1 MKCYL
6 QALLRIAL
14 CASLLVTHAV
24 SAHPGDENSLATNF
38 DCDKSYPNMIDS
50 LPFPLEEFATLKCFG
65 NGQLI
70 MAKSNWSWRYSG
82 SFFGTPRIPASAHD
96 ELTAIPPPYYFTNVK
111 VGEARSENMSGY
123 LDKLMTD
130 VMTFRPKVEITNVYD
145 IELTNNH
152 DSLIRLVI
160 ALEKQ
165 GNGWLL
171 VCNPDC
177 RPEYVILF
185 NKR

>member
-1 MKCYL
+1 
-6 QALLRIAL
+6 
-14 CASLLVTHAV
+14 
-24 SAHPGDENSLATNF
+24 
-38 DCDKSYPNMIDS
+38 
-50 LPFPLEEFATLKCFG
+50 
-65 NGQLI
+65 
-70 MAKSNWSWRYSG
+70 
-82 SFFGTPRIPASAHD
+82 
-96 ELTAIPPPYYFTNVK
+96 
-111 VGEARSENMSGY
+111 MSGY